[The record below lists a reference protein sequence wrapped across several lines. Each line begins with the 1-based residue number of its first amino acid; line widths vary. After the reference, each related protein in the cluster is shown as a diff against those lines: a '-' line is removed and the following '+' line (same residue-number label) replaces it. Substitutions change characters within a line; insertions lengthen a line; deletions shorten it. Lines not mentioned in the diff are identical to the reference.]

1 MIAMGVMIRVKISKM
16 GNSLRM
22 TIPTD
27 VARILNL
34 KDGDHV
40 EVGVTDGD
48 MIVRKIEDST

>member
-1 MIAMGVMIRVKISKM
+1 
-16 GNSLRM
+16 M

>member
-1 MIAMGVMIRVKISKM
+1 MGVMIRVKISKM